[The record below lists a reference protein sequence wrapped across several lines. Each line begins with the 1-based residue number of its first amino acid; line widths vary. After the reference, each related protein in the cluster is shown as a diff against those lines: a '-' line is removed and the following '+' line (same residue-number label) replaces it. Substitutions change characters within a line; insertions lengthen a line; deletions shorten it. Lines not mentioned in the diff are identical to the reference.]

1 MIAGPVSQH
10 QASTLEQALAM
21 LAPPGLLVGCRRIE
35 TGDAS
40 HILPAES
47 ATILSRTTAARD
59 ASGAGRLLARRLL
72 RQLGHPG
79 VAIARGKTGEPV
91 WPAGVVGSIAHDA
104 DFAMAV
110 AARSQTMRAVGVDIE
125 PTLPLPPELEP
136 VVLNP
141 RDRLDGCDAA
151 IAGKIAF
158 AAKEAAY
165 KASFPLDGRVLGF
178 EDIAVD
184 LAAGVVALAN
194 GRRIEMRFSI
204 SSHILALAFV
214 SAGFS

>member
-1 MIAGPVSQH
+1 MTAGPVSQH

-21 LAPPGLLVGCRRIE
+21 LAPSGLLVGCRRIE

-47 ATILSRTTAARD
+47 ATILSRATAARD

-72 RQLGHPG
+72 RQLGHPD

-104 DFAMAV
+104 DFAVAV
-110 AARSQTMRAVGVDIE
+110 AACSQTMRGVGVDIE
-125 PTLPLPPELEP
+125 PTLPLPPGLEP

-141 RDRLDGCDAA
+141 RDRLAGYDAA
-151 IAGKIAF
+151 IAARIAF

-184 LAAGVVALAN
+184 LAAGLATLSN
-194 GRRIEMRFSI
+194 GRHIEVRIST
-204 SSHILALAFV
+204 STHLLALAFV
-214 SAGFS
+214 SSA